1 MDHENKKGLR
11 ESSPPMPTYYK
22 WHLSDD
28 TERRVIAGRIY
39 LHPFILL
46 HFLRGWCE
54 NDTLTKTYHNKPYAV
69 VTSIFLPVLL
79 YSRPGNIGP
88 RRSSCFH
95 DINIYGSP
103 D

>member
-1 MDHENKKGLR
+1 MVKIKKGLR

-28 TERRVIAGRIY
+28 TERRVMAGRIC

-54 NDTLTKTYHNKPYAV
+54 TTHSQKP
-69 VTSIFLPVLL
+69 TTTNPMPL
-79 YSRPGNIGP
+79 
-88 RRSSCFH
+88 
-95 DINIYGSP
+95 
-103 D
+103 